1 MRRCLG
7 PVGGSVAFVLV
18 AGLVF
23 TGLGWV
29 TYAALRVEEG
39 QREAAAEAAVANKL
53 RLALWRLD
61 GRLLP
66 ALGAENARTYLEY
79 AAPDP
84 NSAYGPTCA
93 PLLAGP
99 LADWM
104 KLHAQ
109 LDPELGWSSPQ
120 VLTPEAAEL
129 FAAAWPELKP
139 TNATPERTRALDA
152 LERRHKFKA
161 AYAAFAARDGLP
173 PLPESPR
180 RQNDTAPPKMPPP
193 PALGAVNGVAPVAEQ
208 PKESERVAPELKLK
222 DADALPAPPPR
233 PVAVAVEQSARLL
246 ERGDTGDEAQA
257 RRRAAGLAADARQP
271 STYIY
276 PPNYRNNGFEQ
287 QLPNTFAFGRNT
299 TQVAPADRVGKAAK
313 ADEKGPVGNLAYGL
327 KSADPSSGPPR
338 TEGAAAPYA
347 TGPSLARLAEFL
359 GRGLAGESLKDAFR
373 DGTAR
378 TADADKAKG
387 GEMARLHRTEDRGYV
402 PGALRHG
409 ALPGGGG
416 FSGGGLGGATMPGA
430 PPGLAGPLPKAKAGG
445 DLKPLI
451 DGMNGRGGVSD
462 AKAQPFAA
470 PAPPAGP
477 VAAPAP
483 VAAAGRQLPTP
494 DPAPPPRLQV
504 AEPVIL
510 ADDPAAPMMFFN
522 APPVAVHLGPIRPQW
537 LPASDAGP
545 DTLVLVRTA
554 KLDNRT
560 VYQGV
565 EIDWPKLQAVLRDDI
580 KDLFPDAQLVPVR
593 AGDGAPD
600 RAMTALPVQL
610 DPGPAPAP
618 PPIGWSPLRIG
629 LALAWAAALIAFG
642 AIGLA
647 GWSLIDLSERRFRFV
662 SAVTHELRTPLT
674 SLRLYLDLLLSGM
687 VQDEAKR
694 TEYLSTLATESD
706 RLHRLV
712 DNVLD
717 FARLERRRGGTAL
730 HPAKVADL
738 LATVRD
744 TWTDRCGT
752 DGKEL
757 IVVSTLPPEAEVTT
771 DAAMVGQI
779 VGNLID
785 NARKYTRAAS
795 DPRVWVWAKPEGR
808 KVVFEVED
816 RGPGVP
822 PRERT
827 IIFRPFRRGE
837 TADTTAGGAGLGLAL
852 CKQWA
857 ESLGGTLSYRPAD
870 GDTGACF
877 RLELPGK

>member
-1 MRRCLG
+1 
-7 PVGGSVAFVLV
+7 
-18 AGLVF
+18 
-23 TGLGWV
+23 
-29 TYAALRVEEG
+29 
-39 QREAAAEAAVANKL
+39 
-53 RLALWRLD
+53 
-61 GRLLP
+61 
-66 ALGAENARTYLEY
+66 
-79 AAPDP
+79 PDP

-109 LDPELGWSSPQ
+109 LDPESGWSSPQ

-139 TNATPERTRALDA
+139 TNATLDRARAFDALD
-152 LERRHKFKA
+152 RRHPFKT

-173 PLPESPR
+173 PFPESPR
-180 RQNDTAPPKMPPP
+180 RLNDGVPVKMLPP
-193 PALGAVNGVAPVAEQ
+193 PALGAVNGVAPVAEL
-208 PKESERVAPELKLK
+208 PKERERVAPEPKLN
-222 DADALPAPPPR
+222 DANNAPAQAPAPAPPPR
-233 PVAVAVEQSARLL
+233 PVVVAVEPTARLL
-246 ERGDTGDEAQA
+246 DRGDTDDDAAA
-257 RRRAAGLAADARQP
+257 RRRASGLAANTRQP
-271 STYIY
+271 ATYIY
-276 PPNYRNNGFEQ
+276 PPNYRNNAVEQ
-287 QLPNTFAFGRNT
+287 QFQNNPAVGRNT
-299 TQVAPADRVGKAAK
+299 TQVAPADRAGRDAK
-313 ADEKGPVGNLAYGL
+313 ADEKGPVGNLATFGMKSGDPTGGL
-327 KSADPSSGPPR
+327 PL
-338 TEGAAAPYA
+338 TEGADGRYA
-347 TGPSLARLAEFL
+347 TGPSLARLTDFL
-359 GRGLAGESLKDAFR
+359 ARGLAGEPMKDAFR
-373 DGTAR
+373 ESTTR
-378 TADADKAKG
+378 TADAAKAKG
-387 GEMARLHRTEDRGYV
+387 AEMARLHRAEDRGYLSGASG
-402 PGALRHG
+402 PGG
-409 ALPGGGG
+409 LPGGGG
-416 FSGGGLGGATMPGA
+416 FKGGGFPGGGLGGNAPAPGA
-430 PPGLAGPLPKAKAGG
+430 PPGLAGPLPRAKAGG
-445 DLKPLI
+445 DAK
-451 DGMNGRGGVSD
+451 DSKAEMAGRGGVND
-462 AKAQPFAA
+462 AKMAPFTA
-470 PAPPAGP
+470 PAAPPAGP
-477 VAAPAP
+477 PAP
-483 VAAAGRQLPTP
+483 PAPAAAGGPMLPTP
-494 DPAPPPRLQV
+494 DPVPPPRLQV
-504 AEPVIL
+504 AEPVVVVD
-510 ADDPAAPMMFFN
+510 APAPPVVFFN
-522 APPVAVHLGPIRPQW
+522 PPPVAVHLGPVRPQW
-537 LPASDAGP
+537 LPTADPGP
-545 DTLVLVRTA
+545 GTLVLVRTA

-565 EIDWPKLQAVLRDDI
+565 EIDWGKLKAVLCDDI
-580 KDLFPDAQLVPVR
+580 KDLFPDAQLVPVK
-593 AGDGAPD
+593 AGDAVPD

-687 VQDEAKR
+687 VQDEGKR
-694 TEYLSTLATESD
+694 TEYLSTLAVESD

-717 FARLERRRGGTAL
+717 FARLERRRGAAAL

-738 LATVRD
+738 LTTVRD

-757 IVVSTLPPEAEVTT
+757 IVVSTLPPDAEVTT
-771 DAAMVGQI
+771 DAALVGQI

-857 ESLGGTLSYRPAD
+857 EALGGTLSYRPAD